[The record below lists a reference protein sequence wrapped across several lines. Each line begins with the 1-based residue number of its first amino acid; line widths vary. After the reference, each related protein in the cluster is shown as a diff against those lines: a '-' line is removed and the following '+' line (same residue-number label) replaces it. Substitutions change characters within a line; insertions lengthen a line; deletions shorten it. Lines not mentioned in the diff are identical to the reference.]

1 MATQDGPCIIGQGIT
16 INGRLTG
23 DEDLIVEGRIE
34 GTISLN
40 NHLIVE
46 QTGALVA
53 DVQAV
58 ELTVRGRVNG
68 NIVATELVSIL
79 TDAIVIGDIRAP
91 RVIIED
97 GARFKGNIE
106 MDVSLPEDLQGS

>member
-1 MATQDGPCIIGQGIT
+1 MTSDPCIIGSGIT
-16 INGRLTG
+16 INGRVTG

-34 GTISLN
+34 GTITLN
-40 NHLIVE
+40 NHLIIE
-46 QTGALVA
+46 QTGVVVA

-58 ELTVRGRVNG
+58 ILTIRGQMNG
-68 NIVATELVSIL
+68 NIIAQDVVSIMA
-79 TDAIVIGDIRAP
+79 DATVIGDITAP

-106 MDVSLPEDLQGS
+106 MDVALPEGT

>member
-1 MATQDGPCIIGQGIT
+1 MGNQEPCIIGQGIT

-23 DEDLIVEGRIE
+23 EEDLIIEGRVE
-34 GTISLN
+34 GTIALN

-46 QTGALVA
+46 QTGSVVA
-53 DVQAV
+53 DVETV
-58 ELTVRGRVNG
+58 ELTVRGRVTG
-68 NIVATELVSIL
+68 NIVAGELVSIL
-79 TDAIVIGDIRAP
+79 ADAVVVGDIRAP

-106 MDVSLPEDLQGS
+106 MEVPLPEGLEA

>member
-1 MATQDGPCIIGQGIT
+1 MGNQEPCIIGQGIT

-23 DEDLIVEGRIE
+23 DEDLIIEGRVE

-46 QTGALVA
+46 QTGTVVA
-53 DVQAV
+53 DVETV
-58 ELTVRGRVNG
+58 ELTVRGKVNG
-68 NIVATELVSIL
+68 NITASELVSIMA
-79 TDAIVIGDIRAP
+79 DAVVVGDVRAP

-106 MDVSLPEDLQGS
+106 MEVPLPEGVKA

>member
-1 MATQDGPCIIGQGIT
+1 MANQDGPCIIGQGIT

-23 DEDLIVEGRIE
+23 DEDLIIEGRVE
-34 GTISLN
+34 GTIALN

-46 QTGALVA
+46 QTGAVVA
-53 DVQAV
+53 DVEVV
-58 ELTVRGRVNG
+58 ELTVRGQITG
-68 NIVATELVSIL
+68 NIVAGEVVSIL

-97 GARFKGNIE
+97 GARFKGNID
-106 MDVSLPEDLQGS
+106 MDVPLPEGLN

>member
-1 MATQDGPCIIGQGIT
+1 MATHQQEPCIIGQGIT

-23 DEDLIVEGRIE
+23 EEDLIIEGRVE
-34 GTISLN
+34 GTIALN

-46 QTGALVA
+46 QTGAVVA
-53 DVQAV
+53 NVEAV
-58 ELTVRGRVNG
+58 EMTIRGQVNG
-68 NIVATELVSIL
+68 NIVASDLVSIL
-79 TDAIVIGDIRAP
+79 ADAVVVGDIRAP

-106 MDVSLPEDLQGS
+106 MDVPLPEGLR

>member
-1 MATQDGPCIIGQGIT
+1 MANNADTCVIGQGIV

-34 GTISLN
+34 GTVTLN

-46 QTGALVA
+46 RTGSLVA
-53 DVQAV
+53 DIQVV
-58 ELTVRGRVNG
+58 ELTVRGAITG
-68 NIVATELVSIL
+68 NINASEVVSIL
-79 TDAIVIGDIRAP
+79 TDATVIGDITAP

-106 MDVSLPEDLQGS
+106 MEVALPDEAR